1 MLKLKLA
8 LAVVLIMAM
17 LIVSGCCCCVV
28 PCRHSYSIPHY
39 VEVGGDCTGVTRGNS
54 DALDDAPIKDQ

>member
-1 MLKLKLA
+1 MKLKLA

-39 VEVGGDCTGVTRGNS
+39 VEVAETARGLPAAIAMHS
-54 DALDDAPIKDQ
+54 MTPL